1 MKCLF
6 VSIAL
11 LGAVMSAAQTN
22 YYAGKKVVSGT
33 NVKYNVKETED
44 YYDLSN
50 VLNTKTYKPFL
61 YWDGTQPDPLTQGIG
76 FYFKNK
82 NPGLHLLYGL
92 FRETFSSA
100 DLDSLKRRK
109 DIMLLGYI
117 IELSGDVSEVLFCI
131 KKDNPI
137 LCAIPP
143 DVWYAL
149 EQKIKQYE
157 KFIVP
162 ESSKV
167 VQFLQGT
174 TIVDFT
180 KVPDSLPDKGL

>member
-1 MKCLF
+1 
-6 VSIAL
+6 
-11 LGAVMSAAQTN
+11 
-22 YYAGKKVVSGT
+22 
-33 NVKYNVKETED
+33 
-44 YYDLSN
+44 
-50 VLNTKTYKPFL
+50 
-61 YWDGTQPDPLTQGIG
+61 
-76 FYFKNK
+76 
-82 NPGLHLLYGL
+82 
-92 FRETFSSA
+92 
-100 DLDSLKRRK
+100 
-109 DIMLLGYI
+109 MLLGYI

>member
-1 MKCLF
+1 MF

-11 LGAVMSAAQTN
+11 LGALMSAAQTN

-33 NVKYNVKETED
+33 NVKYNVKETGSF
-44 YYDLSN
+44 YDLSN
-50 VLNTKTYKPFL
+50 VLNTKMYKPFL
-61 YWDGTQPDPLTQGIG
+61 YWDGTQPDPAMQRFG
-76 FYFKNK
+76 FYYEQKDKGFRQ
-82 NPGLHLLYGL
+82 LYRL
-92 FRETFSSA
+92 FRETFSPA

-109 DIMLLGYI
+109 DIMLIGFI
-117 IELSGDVSEVLFCI
+117 VELSGDVSEVLFCI
-131 KKDNPI
+131 EKDNPI

-157 KFIVP
+157 KYIVP

-174 TIVDFT
+174 AIVDFT